1 MSQKLDPFV
10 FYRGFSASS
19 PVTTGAEHLS
29 AAATRLAFSIVYAI
43 TELPEAVWLEFK
55 RLLTVETLWGLCI
68 VVAGWLV
75 ATVIGGPVGA
85 AINAALLAYGLYE
98 LWPVVKA
105 VFGDLWLWLKTSYYA
120 ETEADL
126 KKAGKYF
133 ADALAKGALT
143 TIEAIV
149 THRVFTRA
157 SRGLRERWATPEWLK
172 RMYQEAEATR
182 NERTRKQRRAAE
194 EESQRRRALEEVNR
208 KLGAAASTVMVPAG
222 QGVGDMGVA
231 GVLGGLAV
239 VAVLGITTAAL
250 VSQRKGRQ

>member
-105 VFGDLWLWLKTSYYA
+105 VAGDLWAWLRTAYYA
-120 ETEADL
+120 ETEEDL
-126 KKAGKYF
+126 HKAARYF
-133 ADALAKGALT
+133 AEALAKGGIT
-143 TIEAIV
+143 TLEAIV
-149 THRVFTRA
+149 THRVFHGA
-157 SRGLRERWATPEWLK
+157 AKKIRERWPTPDWL
-172 RMYQEAEATR
+172 RRTYAEQEAKR
-182 NERTRKQRRAAE
+182 SSRRPE
-194 EESQRRRALEEVNR
+194 EETRRRRQAVEEALSS
-208 KLGAAASTVMVPAG
+208 GASTVLVPGGRGAG
-222 QGVGDMGVA
+222 DAV
-231 GVLGGLAV
+231 GGLIIGGVAV
-239 VAVLGITTAAL
+239 VAVLGAVAGAVAL
-250 VSQRKGRQ
+250 SRKGGR